1 MSPGSPWLRQCS
13 KIANDATGASAAADC
28 DGSGGDVGGAVVER
42 LCGRLAVLLVNVK
55 PTAVRGVQSQA
66 RLLTAYPPCVHTAL

>member
-1 MSPGSPWLRQCS
+1 MVERLC
-13 KIANDATGASAAADC
+13 DC

-66 RLLTAYPPCVHTAL
+66 RLLTAYPPCVHTTL